1 MARNET
7 GKGVA
12 NAPPPAPQSGQSVLQ
27 WCQRFSRWVN
37 QNKIIAGR
45 GLEVATGP
53 TGRILN
59 VTDTRPAFWGK
70 LTWDNANN
78 EWDFVELYP
87 ADDSLDN
94 WGVISTGDGGR
105 EGQAIEANDVSGPAD
120 GYVLY
125 TQIHEYLVRNA
136 ADTGQTLVYV
146 FEYPF
151 NGCIPAKI

>member
-70 LTWDNANN
+70 LTWSGSQWN
-78 EWDFVELYP
+78 FVELYP
-87 ADDSLDN
+87 ADDAVDQWDTIDTL
-94 WGVISTGDGGR
+94 DGGR
-105 EGQAIEANDVSGPAD
+105 EGQAIEANGYDGPVAS
-120 GYVLY
+120 YIVY
-125 TQIHEYLVRNA
+125 ARINEYLVRNS
-136 ADTGQTLVYV
+136 ADTGQTLIYV
-146 FEYPF
+146 FAHPF
-151 NGCIPAKI
+151 TGCVPAKA

>member
-1 MARNET
+1 MPTSQQIIGNQ
-7 GKGVA
+7 
-12 NAPPPAPQSGQSVLQ
+12 PPEEPKPGQDILPWMLRFYR
-27 WCQRFSRWVN
+27 WCIASRA
-37 QNKIIAGR
+37 IAGA
-45 GLEVATGP
+45 GLSSQQTAAGT
-53 TGRILN
+53 RISLMETN
-59 VTDTRPAFWGK
+59 TTFWGK